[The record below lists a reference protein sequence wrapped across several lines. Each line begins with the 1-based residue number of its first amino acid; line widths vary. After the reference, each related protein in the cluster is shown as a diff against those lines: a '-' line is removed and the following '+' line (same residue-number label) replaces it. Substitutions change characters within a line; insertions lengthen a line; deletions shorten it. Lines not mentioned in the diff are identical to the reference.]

1 MEDWRITNQHQ
12 YLDGVTLV
20 WDHYSTD
27 DAWDHDHCEL
37 CWAKFP
43 EDESAGYRTR
53 DSRHWICKRC
63 FEDFKEDFSW
73 TVAENGQPAKNNHLE
88 N

>member
-1 MEDWRITNQHQ
+1 MEDWRITNRRQ
-12 YLDGVTLV
+12 YLDGATLV